1 MTADAP
7 SSSRVLVVFNPKSGR
22 GRAARRVPPLCA
34 ALKARGL
41 LPVQHPISTP
51 LPTPAELR
59 GARALVAI
67 GGDGTVAA
75 LCELARQSG
84 VPLYHSP
91 TGTENLFAR
100 DLRMSADPIRTA
112 ACITAGQTRALDLIQ
127 STSNGTTRP
136 VVLMLS
142 VGPDAGVVARLTRAR
157 TGAITKLSYVRHIL
171 AELGRPTLP
180 TIEVEV
186 DGAPLASGRGMVIV
200 ANCGR
205 YGGGFDPAGEAKMD
219 DGLLDVAFFPMTS
232 GFDWLAS
239 MLWCKAGRRASL
251 KGVATARGRTARIR
265 LPEGGAVQTDGEHES
280 DGPTPREYTLETLPG
295 VFPVIAPPNAP

>member
-1 MTADAP
+1 MTQDPPANR
-7 SSSRVLVVFNPKSGR
+7 RVLLVFNPKSGR

-34 ALKARGL
+34 ALEARGL
-41 LPVQHPISTP
+41 TPVQHPISTP

-59 GARALVAI
+59 GSHALIAV

-75 LCELARQSG
+75 LCGLASQSG

-100 DLRMSADPIRTA
+100 DLRMSADPVKAA
-112 ACITAGQTRALDLIQ
+112 ACIEARQTRALDLIQ
-127 STSNGTTRP
+127 STSNGSARRI
-136 VVLMLS
+136 VLMLS

-219 DGLLDVAFFPMTS
+219 DGLLDVVFFPMTS

-239 MLWCKAGRRASL
+239 MLWCRAGRRASL

-265 LPEGGAVQTDGEHES
+265 LPQGGAVQTDGEHES
-280 DGPTPREYTLETLPG
+280 DSPAPREYTLETLPG
-295 VFPVIAPPNAP
+295 VFPVVSPPNAP

>member
-7 SSSRVLVVFNPKSGR
+7 ANRRVLIVFNPKSGR

-34 ALKARGL
+34 ALEARGL
-41 LPVQHPISTP
+41 TPIQHPISTP
-51 LPTPAELR
+51 LPSPADLR
-59 GARALVAI
+59 GTKALVAV

-75 LCELARQSG
+75 LCGLAVQSG

-100 DLRMSADPIRTA
+100 ELRMSADPVRTA
-112 ACITAGQTRALDLIQ
+112 ACIEAGQTRSLDLIQ
-127 STSNGTTRP
+127 STCRATTRP

-180 TIEVEV
+180 QIEVEV
-186 DGAPLASGRGMVIV
+186 DGAPLADGRGMVIV

-280 DGPTPREYTLETLPG
+280 DGPSPREYTLETLPG
-295 VFPVIAPPNAP
+295 VFPIIAPPNAP